1 MGERRIELRAELDA
15 IRALDAEVA
24 AFADE
29 NALPPGVAGQLCLV
43 LEELLANLVRHG
55 IDGVP
60 PPEPP
65 GYHHA
70 VVSLARCGNT
80 VMAVFED
87 SGRPFDPLALP
98 EPDLSADLEDRP
110 VGGLGIHLMRALMD
124 SVAYA
129 RAAGHNRL
137 TLVKTVD

>member
-1 MGERRIELRAELDA
+1 M
-15 IRALDAEVA
+15 A

-55 IDGVP
+55 IGGVP

-70 VVSLARCGNT
+70 VVSLARRGNE
-80 VMAVFED
+80 VVAVFED
-87 SGRPFDPLALP
+87 SGRPFDPLILP
-98 EPDLSADLEDRP
+98 EPDLLADLDDRP

-124 SVAYA
+124 TVSYA
-129 RAAGHNRL
+129 RTDGRNRL
-137 TLVKTVD
+137 TLVKSLS